1 LTARWRPFCC
11 NTNNQNILTWM
22 ESVLTHIFYLLRLK
36 SKGLCLE
43 RTWQQKMVLRQE
55 RSLSVVFHHL

>member
-43 RTWQQKMVLRQE
+43 RTCQQKMVLRQE
-55 RSLSVVFHHL
+55 KSLWVVFHHL